1 MFATITLAAAAG
13 IWLLVRTVLA
23 VLPSLPRDNS
33 DFLFV

>member
-1 MFATITLAAAAG
+1 MFVAITLAVAAG
-13 IWLLVRTVLA
+13 AWLLVRTVLE